1 LGGNMNGVVG
11 QHTAR
16 LRLLC
21 GGFLLSTLV
30 YGAVVFVT
38 PPPETPPLARGD
50 GLMWAF
56 VVIAVTNLVTLM
68 PVYRA
73 MLAGPRRAYA
83 ESQQVE
89 LMLAA
94 HTTAHVVACARV
106 EVLGVLGLVV
116 FFLTGR
122 GDWFWIL
129 NGVSAV
135 GLVLLWPLRE
145 KVEALLGPTAVAETV

>member
-1 LGGNMNGVVG
+1 MNGIVE
-11 QHTAR
+11 QHTSR

-21 GGFLLSTLV
+21 GAFLLSTLI
-30 YGAVVFVT
+30 YGVVVFIT

-50 GLMWAF
+50 LLMWA
-56 VVIAVTNLVTLM
+56 VVVLALVNLATLM

-83 ESQQVE
+83 EGQQVE
-89 LMLAA
+89 PLLAA
-94 HTTAHVVACARV
+94 HTTAHVVACARL

-129 NGVSAV
+129 NGVAAV

-145 KVEALLGPTAVAETV
+145 KVETLLGATAVAGTVSAG